1 MKVEPLASVKAH
13 LSALLDEVAR
23 THEQYTV
30 TRNGQPVAVILAADD
45 YESLMETI
53 ALLSDQTAM
62 ERLAEAERAVSEGEL
77 TTGEEMA
84 AILAARHQRPA
95 PA

>member
-53 ALLSDQTAM
+53 ALLSDQPAM
-62 ERLAEAERAVSEGEL
+62 ERLAEAERAVAEGEL

-84 AILAARHQRPA
+84 AILAARRQRPA
-95 PA
+95 

>member
-1 MKVEPLASVKAH
+1 MKVEPLASVKAQ

-53 ALLSDQTAM
+53 ALLSDQPAM
-62 ERLAEAERAVSEGEL
+62 ERLAEAERAVFEGEL

-84 AILAARHQRPA
+84 AILAARRQRPA
-95 PA
+95 

>member
-13 LSALLDEVAR
+13 LSALLDEVVR

-53 ALLSDQTAM
+53 ALLSDQPAM
-62 ERLAEAERAVSEGEL
+62 ERLAEAERAVSEGDL
-77 TTGEEMA
+77 ITDVEMA
-84 AILAARHQRPA
+84 AILAARRQRPA
-95 PA
+95 

>member
-53 ALLSDQTAM
+53 ALLSDQPAM
-62 ERLAEAERAVSEGEL
+62 ERLAEAERAVSEGDL

-84 AILAARHQRPA
+84 ATLAARRQRPA
-95 PA
+95 

>member
-13 LSALLDEVAR
+13 LSALLDEVSR

-30 TRNGQPVAVILAADD
+30 TRNGQPIAVILAAED

-53 ALLSDQTAM
+53 ALLSDQEAM
-62 ERLAEAERAVSEGEL
+62 DRLAEAKRALAAGEL

-84 AILAARHQRPA
+84 AIMTRRRQQAV
-95 PA
+95 

>member
-13 LSALLDEVAR
+13 LSALLDEVSR

-53 ALLSDQTAM
+53 ALLGDQPALA
-62 ERLAEAERAVSEGEL
+62 RLAEADQAVADGNL

-84 AILAARHQRPA
+84 DILAARRQRPA
-95 PA
+95 

>member
-53 ALLSDQTAM
+53 ALLSDQPAM
-62 ERLAEAERAVSEGEL
+62 ERLAEAERAVSEGDL
-77 TTGEEMA
+77 TTGAEMA
-84 AILAARHQRPA
+84 AILAARQRPA
-95 PA
+95 

>member
-53 ALLSDQTAM
+53 ALLSDQPAM
-62 ERLAEAERAVSEGEL
+62 ERLAEAERAVSEGDL
-77 TTGEEMA
+77 ATGDEMA
-84 AILAARHQRPA
+84 AILAARQRPA
-95 PA
+95 

>member
-45 YESLMETI
+45 YESLTETI
-53 ALLSDQTAM
+53 ALLSDQPAM
-62 ERLAEAERAVSEGEL
+62 ERLAEAELAVAEGDF
-77 TTGEEMA
+77 TTGDEMA
-84 AILAARHQRPA
+84 AILAARQRPE
-95 PA
+95 

>member
-53 ALLSDQTAM
+53 ALLSDQPAM
-62 ERLAEAERAVSEGEL
+62 ERLAEAERAVSEGGL

-84 AILAARHQRPA
+84 AILAARRQRPA
-95 PA
+95 

>member
-30 TRNGQPVAVILAADD
+30 TRNGRPVAVILAADD

-53 ALLSDQTAM
+53 ALLSDQPAM

-84 AILAARHQRPA
+84 AILAARRQRPA
-95 PA
+95 

>member
-1 MKVEPLASVKAH
+1 MKVEPLANVKAH
-13 LSALLDEVAR
+13 LSALLDEVSR

-30 TRNGQPVAVILAADD
+30 TRNGQPIAVILAADD

-53 ALLSDQTAM
+53 ALLSDQPALA
-62 ERLAEAERAVSEGEL
+62 RLAEAEQAVADGQI

-84 AILAARHQRPA
+84 AILAARRQWPA
-95 PA
+95 

>member
-1 MKVEPLASVKAH
+1 MRVEPLARVKAH
-13 LSALLDEVAR
+13 LSALLDEVSR

-53 ALLSDQTAM
+53 ALLSDHPSLA
-62 ERLAEAERAVSEGEL
+62 RLAEAEQAVAEGDL
-77 TTGEEMA
+77 VTGEEMA
-84 AILAARHQRPA
+84 AILAARRQQLA
-95 PA
+95 

>member
-13 LSALLDEVAR
+13 LSALLDEVSR

-30 TRNGQPVAVILAADD
+30 TRNGQPIAVILAAED

-53 ALLSDQTAM
+53 ALLSDQEAM
-62 ERLAEAERAVSEGEL
+62 DRLAEAKRALAAGEF

-84 AILAARHQRPA
+84 AIMARRRQQA
-95 PA
+95 V

>member
-53 ALLSDQTAM
+53 ALLSDQPAM
-62 ERLAEAERAVSEGEL
+62 ERLAEAERAVSEGDL
-77 TTGEEMA
+77 ITDVEMA
-84 AILAARHQRPA
+84 AILAARRQRPA
-95 PA
+95 